1 MATSFGM
8 LDVEKGNVSLPG
20 LSSGWE
26 SKDDRLK
33 PGDPGFL
40 LNRDDGW
47 LDFALHHLE
56 IVDGRLMLESR
67 PGSAGRCA

>member
-1 MATSFGM
+1 MTG
-8 LDVEKGNVSLPG
+8 
-20 LSSGWE
+20 
-26 SKDDRLK
+26 LK

-40 LNRDDGW
+40 YLNRDDGW

-67 PGSAGRCA
+67 PGSAQEVRVTASAPAEPKRYKPRMHLLL